1 MSLSLTDASS
11 VVILFSA
18 NSLSDFAVCSS
29 SVREDILS
37 SRLAISSSA
46 PAFSAVRVSIVCCCS
61 SRLPIRSSRSCASL
75 LDQKQQTIEKLNST
89 VAKLEAQGSELTEE
103 RDNALLKT
111 ASMEQSLSASES
123 EISTLTGSRDAL
135 QSQID
140 TAAEETQALV
150 DETLDLGKAIEQ
162 KLSEAGIEGVRVQ
175 PIEENRAVAITLV
188 SGSLYQ
194 TGNASLTR
202 EGREILTRVGD
213 IVAEY
218 SDWNIDVEGHTDSL
232 GIGAVLREQYPTN
245 WELSSARASAAVR
258 HLRSKSVIDAE
269 ALSATGFADTRPI
282 ADNDNAQGREQNR
295 RVDIVLRR

>member
-1 MSLSLTDASS
+1 M
-11 VVILFSA
+11 ILFSA

-111 ASMEQSLSASES
+111 ASMEQSLSASDL